1 MCVHARPVCACVCL
15 HRVCVCV
22 STGSSEKRG
31 EKAERTHVK
40 LAPTFRKLTSAH
52 GTPGAEP
59 APPSGAAQPGT
70 GAVSCQDVGGG
81 VTETR
86 KGGHTAKAVL
96 LVLFLRMVEALQA
109 KKGMWKAL
117 CKEKKRRVK
126 FKVSWL

>member
-1 MCVHARPVCACVCL
+1 MCVCASCVCVCVCVQ
-15 HRVCVCV
+15 HVCVCV
-22 STGSSEKRG
+22 SDGSSEKRG

-40 LAPTFRKLTSAH
+40 LAPAFRKFRKLTSAH

-59 APPSGAAQPGT
+59 APPSGAAQSGT
-70 GAVSCQDVGGG
+70 GAVSCQDVVGG

-117 CKEKKRRVK
+117 CKEKRGG
-126 FKVSWL
+126 

>member
-1 MCVHARPVCACVCL
+1 MHVLCVRVCACIM
-15 HRVCVCV
+15 CVCV
-22 STGSSEKRG
+22 SAGSSEKRG

-59 APPSGAAQPGT
+59 ALPSGAAQPGT
-70 GAVSCQDVGGG
+70 GAVSCQDVVGG

-117 CKEKKRRVK
+117 CKEKRGG
-126 FKVSWL
+126 